1 MHSIAKSLLEAPS
14 AKIST
19 TPRLFL
25 GDVVA
30 RMLWRITIEVHGVS
44 LLQYVLGHAQVD
56 VDVVPDYVGLA
67 TRR

>member
-1 MHSIAKSLLEAPS
+1 
-14 AKIST
+14 
-19 TPRLFL
+19 
-25 GDVVA
+25 
-30 RMLWRITIEVHGVS
+30 MLWRITIEVHGVS